1 MTGDVDPRDL
11 RDSVSPTARVTPA
24 QDNVLDHIAE
34 FARRGRRAVVATV
47 VRTKGSTPR
56 KSGAK
61 MLVPADPHASCVGTI
76 GGGRIEHE
84 IIEAARALLV
94 EAEGSAGDDE
104 GKGRLVTF
112 HLTHDLAMCCGGEME
127 VFLEPI
133 GRVYRAVLVGGGH
146 IHRALSPLLQSLS
159 FEVTVV
165 DDLEELASPERFP
178 GARLVHAFEPVS
190 WGLAL
195 GRDTFIVVA
204 SRDHAVDQAVLEAL
218 AKMNK
223 TLAYLGCVGS
233 HGKLGRFKKRLLH
246 KGVDEVF
253 VEALRGPVG
262 VPIGAETPEEIAV
275 SIAAEL
281 IAVRRG
287 TSAS

>member
-1 MTGDVDPRDL
+1 MTHVAEPPVG
-11 RDSVSPTARVTPA
+11 VTP
-24 QDNVLDHIAE
+24 QDNVLDQVADYT
-34 FARRGRRAVVATV
+34 RRGERCVLATV

-56 KSGAK
+56 KTGAK
-61 MLVPADPHASCVGTI
+61 MLVPADRAKPCVGTI

-84 IIEAARALLV
+84 IVEAARALLV
-94 EAEGSAGDDE
+94 EAEAQTGDDE
-104 GKGRLVTF
+104 GLGRVVTF

-127 VFLEPI
+127 VFLEPL
-133 GRVYRAVLVGGGH
+133 GRVFRVILVGGGH

-159 FEVTVV
+159 FDVTVV

-178 GARLVHAFEPVS
+178 GARLVHAWEPVS
-190 WGLAL
+190 WGVPL
-195 GRDTFIVVA
+195 GRDTFVVVA

-218 AKMNK
+218 AKMDK
-223 TLAYLGCVGS
+223 SLAYVGCVGS

-246 KGVDEVF
+246 KEIDEVF

-262 VPIGAETPEEIAV
+262 VEIGAETPEEIAV

-287 TSAS
+287 RP